1 MCHILPTEANF
12 EPGIASSDSP
22 NFSPRDPALGELEL
36 RRRTSDVIYVIYV
49 IYAARQTKTPSAK
62 RFSPFFSP
70 SLRLRDWTRRSR
82 SSTLKG
88 SAGTLQTQDLRA
100 RGSRPP
106 NSELRHQRRGGAP
119 RRHRSACDQV
129 VRFTKST
136 DLLSCQLTTIVN
148 HCHSIRHSLPCH
160 RGGTL

>member
-1 MCHILPTEANF
+1 MCHISPTEANF

-100 RGSRPP
+100 GEAVLQIQNCDTSVVE
-106 NSELRHQRRGGAP
+106 ELLG
-119 RRHRSACDQV
+119 RHRSACDQV
-129 VRFTKST
+129 VRFT
-136 DLLSCQLTTIVN
+136 
-148 HCHSIRHSLPCH
+148 
-160 RGGTL
+160 